1 MSMTFADL
9 ALSQPLL
16 SALAEEGYTSPTP
29 IQAQSIPFLL
39 QGRDL
44 LGMAQTGTGKTA
56 AFALPLLHRL
66 AQTPRPAPKN
76 GARVLVL
83 APTRELVSQIADG
96 FESFGRYLKPRVTTI
111 FGGVAQMH
119 QVNALKDGVDI
130 IVAAPG
136 RLLDLVEQGLCDLSQ
151 LEALVLDEADQMLDM
166 GFAKPIERIV
176 ATLPKER
183 HTVLLS
189 ATMPKSI
196 AALAESLLRDPAR
209 VEIAPPSTTVD
220 RIEQSVMFL
229 DAANKKDALLSLLQ
243 TPGMGQAVVFT
254 LQKNIA
260 NEVCAFIAEAGIT
273 AEALHGNKSQG
284 QRERALEA
292 FRSGEAQ
299 VLVATD
305 IAARG
310 IDVDTVTHVFNHDL
324 PSLPESYVHRIG
336 RTGRAGRSGYAI
348 TLCDAEQRAWLH
360 DVEREIG
367 RALDVHTDHPWHSD
381 TARNSTLRAPVLGGG
396 PVKKVKPPPPKR
408 ERKVWSEEEKEASH
422 TSAQQAK
429 TQG

>member
-1 MSMTFADL
+1 MTMTFADL
-9 ALSQPLL
+9 SLAPFLL
-16 SALAEEGYTSPTP
+16 QALAEEGYASPTP
-29 IQAQSIPFLL
+29 IQAQSIPMLL
-39 QGRDL
+39 QGRDM

-66 AQTPRPAPKN
+66 AADPRPAPKG

-83 APTRELVSQIADG
+83 APTRELVSQIAAG
-96 FESFGRYLKPRVTTI
+96 FESFGRHIKPNVTTI
-111 FGGVAQMH
+111 FGGVSPFH
-119 QVNALKDGVDI
+119 QINALKAGVDI
-130 IVAAPG
+130 IVATPG
-136 RLLDLVEQGLCDLSQ
+136 RLLDLIDQGACDLSG

-176 ATLPKER
+176 EALPKDR
-183 HTVLLS
+183 HTLLFS

-196 AALAESLLRDPAR
+196 TALAESLLRDPAH
-209 VEIAPPSTTVD
+209 VEIAPPSTTVE
-220 RIEQSVMFL
+220 RIEQSVMFM
-229 DAANKKDALLSLLQ
+229 DAADKKAALLDLLR
-243 TPGMGQAVVFT
+243 TPEIGQAVVFT

-260 NEVCAFIAEAGIT
+260 NEVCAFISEAGIT

-284 QRERALEA
+284 QRERALDA
-292 FRSGEAQ
+292 FRAGTVQ

-367 RALDVHTDHPWHSD
+367 RALTVRHDHPWHCEV
-381 TARNSTLRAPVLGGG
+381 ARHSTKRAPVLGGG
-396 PVKKVKPPPPKR
+396 PVKQAKPQKVR
-408 ERKVWSEEEKEASH
+408 ERKVWTEEEKLA
-422 TSAQQAK
+422 ARKAAK
-429 TQG
+429 VA

>member
-1 MSMTFADL
+1 MPLTFADL
-9 ALSQPLL
+9 ALTPPLL
-16 SALAEEGYTSPTP
+16 SALAEEGYVSPTP
-29 IQAQSIPFLL
+29 IQAQSIPILL
-39 QGRDL
+39 EGRDV

-66 AQTPRPAPKN
+66 AMSPRPAPRG

-96 FESFGRYLKPRVTTI
+96 FERFGRHLQLSVTTI
-111 FGGVAQMH
+111 FGGVSQLH
-119 QVNALKDGVDI
+119 QVNALKKGVDI

-136 RLLDLVEQGLCDLSQ
+136 RLLDLMDQGLCDVSQ

-176 ATLPKER
+176 AALPTDR
-183 HTVLLS
+183 HTLLFS

-196 AALAESLLRDPAR
+196 AALAKRLLRDPVT

-220 RIEQSVMFL
+220 RIEQSVMFV
-229 DAANKKDALLSLLQ
+229 DAADKKAALLALLRRPE
-243 TPGMGQAVVFT
+243 TGQAVVFT
-254 LQKNIA
+254 LQKTIA
-260 NEVCAFIAEAGIT
+260 NDVCGFLVEAGLA

-284 QRERALEA
+284 QRERALDA
-292 FRSGEAQ
+292 FRTGAVQ

-310 IDVDTVTHVFNHDL
+310 IDVETVTHVFNHDL

-336 RTGRAGRSGYAI
+336 RTGRAGRSGFAI
-348 TLCDAEQRAWLH
+348 TLCDAEQRAWLR

-367 RALDVHTDHPWHSD
+367 RALTIQADHPWHSEA
-381 TARNSTLRAPVLGGG
+381 ARHSTLRPPVLGGA
-396 PVKKVKPPPPKR
+396 PAKEIKPQIKR
-408 ERKVWSEEEKEASH
+408 ERKVWTEEEKRAARAAAGTVLEDV
-422 TSAQQAK
+422 
-429 TQG
+429 

>member
-9 ALSQPLL
+9 ALAPELL
-16 SALAEEGYTSPTP
+16 SALAEEGYAHPTP
-29 IQAQSIPFLL
+29 IQAGSIPMLL
-39 QGRDL
+39 AGRDL

-56 AFALPLLHRL
+56 SFALPLLHRL
-66 AQTPRPAPKN
+66 AMNPRPAPKR

-96 FESFGRYLKPRVTTI
+96 FTGFGRYLKPGITTI
-111 FGGVAQMH
+111 FGGVSPFH
-119 QVNALKDGVDI
+119 QINALKEGVDI
-130 IVAAPG
+130 IVATPG
-136 RLLDLVEQGLCDLSQ
+136 RLLDLIGQGECDLSQ

-176 ATLPKER
+176 ATLPADR
-183 HTVLLS
+183 QTVLFS
-189 ATMPKSI
+189 ATMPRSI
-196 AALAESLLRDPAR
+196 TVLAESLLRDPAR
-209 VEIAPPSTTVD
+209 VEITPPSTTVE
-220 RIEQSVMFL
+220 RIEQSVMFV
-229 DAANKKDALLSLLQ
+229 DAADKKAALLELLR

-260 NEVCAFIAEAGIT
+260 NEVCAFITEAGIT

-292 FRSGEAQ
+292 FRCGAAQ

-336 RTGRAGRSGYAI
+336 RTGRAGRTGFAI

-360 DVEREIG
+360 GVEREIG
-367 RALDVHTDHPWHSD
+367 RTLDVRADHPWHSEA
-381 TARNSTLRAPVLGGG
+381 ARHSTMRPPVLGGG
-396 PVKKVKPPPPKR
+396 PVKQVKPQKTR
-408 ERKVWSEEEKEASH
+408 ERKIWTEEEKNA
-422 TSAQQAK
+422 ARAAARAAK
-429 TQG
+429 A

>member
-1 MSMTFADL
+1 MTITFADL
-9 ALSQPLL
+9 ALAPFLL
-16 SALAEEGYTSPTP
+16 RALADEGYISPTP
-29 IQAQSIPFLL
+29 IQAQSIPMLIE
-39 QGRDL
+39 GRDM

-66 AQTPRPAPKN
+66 AANPRPAPKG

-83 APTRELVSQIADG
+83 APTRELVSQIAAG
-96 FESFGRYLKPRVTTI
+96 FESFGRHLQPRVTTI
-111 FGGVAQMH
+111 FGGVSQFH
-119 QVNALKDGVDI
+119 QVKALEAGVDI

-136 RLLDLVEQGLCDLSQ
+136 RLLDLIEQGLCDLSQ

-176 ATLPKER
+176 ATLPQDR
-183 HTVLLS
+183 HTLLFS

-196 AALAESLLRDPAR
+196 AALAESLLRDPAK

-220 RIEQSVMFL
+220 RIDQSVMFL
-229 DAANKKDALLSLLQ
+229 DAADKKAALLALLR
-243 TPGMGQAVVFT
+243 TPNMGQAVVFT

-260 NEVCAFIAEAGIT
+260 NDVCAFIGEAGIT

-284 QRERALEA
+284 QRERALDA
-292 FRSGEAQ
+292 FRAGTVQ

-336 RTGRAGRSGYAI
+336 RTGRAGRSGFAI

-367 RALDVHTDHPWHSD
+367 RTLTVQADHQWHCEV
-381 TARNSTLRAPVLGGG
+381 ARHSTMRAPVLGGG
-396 PVKKVKPPPPKR
+396 PAKKVKPQN
-408 ERKVWSEEEKEASH
+408 ERVRKIWTEEEKLA
-422 TSAQQAK
+422 ARQAAK
-429 TQG
+429 AA